1 MLPHHGQFYLS
12 EVSTAMFCF
21 LGLILLDH
29 SRKIAFVLLL
39 LGIAN
44 NPVILPLL
52 LVCLVERRWRP
63 VIILILIS
71 VVLWVA
77 FENWVKFGSLLGSP
91 YFSEGEKGYKT
102 IMPYSGLAGFSYPMV
117 LGVLSIVASFGKG
130 LIFFIPSLILSL
142 HSRMAS
148 WLKFTPA
155 NMILINAAIILL
167 VLLYAKWWAW
177 YGGVFW
183 GPRFFLILVFPSCLF
198 LAILIRNFV
207 SLGDFVVCVVL
218 VSMSFWVGFNGV
230 HFGQD
235 NLGICFGDNYAMEML
250 CWYVPEFSALWRPFV
265 VKGWVEVVRE
275 VLVGKRA
282 LFGWWQVIG
291 VMVLQG
297 VMFVRFIR
305 LIRSRSIHG
314 LFQRSVPSS
323 RLIGG

>member
-1 MLPHHGQFYLS
+1 
-12 EVSTAMFCF
+12 
-21 LGLILLDH
+21 
-29 SRKIAFVLLL
+29 
-39 LGIAN
+39 
-44 NPVILPLL
+44 
-52 LVCLVERRWRP
+52 
-63 VIILILIS
+63 
-71 VVLWVA
+71 
-77 FENWVKFGSLLGSP
+77 
-91 YFSEGEKGYKT
+91 
-102 IMPYSGLAGFSYPMV
+102 
-117 LGVLSIVASFGKG
+117 
-130 LIFFIPSLILSL
+130 
-142 HSRMAS
+142 MAS

-198 LAILIRNFV
+198 LAILIRNFS

-235 NLGICFGDNYAMEML
+235 NLGICFDDNYAMEML

-265 VKGWVEVVRE
+265 VNGWVEVVRE

-305 LIRSRSIHG
+305 LIRSRSIHRV
-314 LFQRSVPSS
+314 FQRSVPSS